1 MATVEILQTEIVR
14 ALEAMAWTFNPYLD
28 DLYHIHDYP
37 WIVELIDSYNWTP
50 RSKACEESESV
61 KDFSC
66 ISFASAHRISITSL
80 LPEEMQLQY
89 PLVSID

>member
-14 ALEAMAWTFNPYLD
+14 ALEAMVWTFNPYLD
-28 DLYHIHDYP
+28 DPYRIHDYP
-37 WIVELIDSYNWTP
+37 WIVELIDSYN
-50 RSKACEESESV
+50 
-61 KDFSC
+61 
-66 ISFASAHRISITSL
+66 SITSL